1 MKKYF
6 QIGILLMGFTFAHS
20 TLISAQCPIKER
32 IMGNDEEDENT
43 SEANNRLIIY
53 YDKSEGNKALM
64 RAIEKKGCTIMY
76 NYKNF
81 SGVAIKLPKDWDID
95 KAIVYFKKIKGVTT
109 VNKDNTY
116 QLQ

>member
-1 MKKYF
+1 
-6 QIGILLMGFTFAHS
+6 
-20 TLISAQCPIKER
+20 
-32 IMGNDEEDENT
+32 MGNDEEDENT

-81 SGVAIKLPKDWDID
+81 SGVAIKLPKVWDID
-95 KAIVYFKKIKGVTT
+95 KAIVYFKKIKGVTI